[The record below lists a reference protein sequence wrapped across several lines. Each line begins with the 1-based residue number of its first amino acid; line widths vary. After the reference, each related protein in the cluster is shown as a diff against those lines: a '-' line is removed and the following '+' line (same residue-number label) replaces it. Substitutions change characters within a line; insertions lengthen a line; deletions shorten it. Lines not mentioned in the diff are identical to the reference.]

1 MPAISPGIICLTV
14 GYVFSQFYRAF
25 LAVLA
30 PVLGQELAAGPGDL
44 ALSSGLWFITFA
56 AMQLPVGWAL
66 DHFGPRR
73 TVAVLLGLGGGG
85 GAALFAMAQ
94 TPMHLHLAMALLGV
108 GCAPVLMGAYYIFAR
123 EYRPTT
129 FGALAGLMIGVGS
142 LGNIL
147 GAAPLVWVIETLGW
161 RMTLWLLA
169 AATVVVSGLIGL
181 TLRDP
186 ARLGSDHPK
195 GSIGDVLRLRALWFI
210 LPIFFFSYAAPMA
223 IRGLWAAPY
232 LDQVFGAS
240 EQTIGRA
247 TLVIGLAM
255 ILGNFLIGAATRI
268 VGSIRRTVQIFIAVE
283 LMLMTVLVLYPS
295 SGLAAATV
303 LLSLIGFSG
312 AAYAL
317 LMAHGRSFLP
327 AHLVGRGVTFLN
339 MFSMGGVGVMQFAS
353 RPVYQTASA
362 AYPPAQAFAMLFLFF
377 LIPLV
382 IGYILYFLTPE
393 ADHG

>member
-169 AATVVVSGLIGL
+169 GATVVVSGLIGL

-255 ILGNFLIGAATRI
+255 ILGNFLIGAATGI

-283 LMLMTVLVLYPS
+283 LMLMTVLVVYPS

-317 LMAHGRSFLP
+317 LMSHGRSFLP

>member
-169 AATVVVSGLIGL
+169 GATVVVSGLIGL
-181 TLRDP
+181 ILRDP

-295 SGLAAATV
+295 SGLVAATV

>member
-147 GAAPLVWVIETLGW
+147 GAAPLVWVIESLGW

-169 AATVVVSGLIGL
+169 GATVVVSGLIGL

-283 LMLMTVLVLYPS
+283 LMLMAVLVLYPS

>member
-73 TVAVLLGLGGGG
+73 TVAVLLCLGGGG

-94 TPMHLHLAMALLGV
+94 TPTHLHLAMALLGV

-147 GAAPLVWVIETLGW
+147 GAAPLVWVIESLGW

-169 AATVVVSGLIGL
+169 GATVVVSGLIGL

-362 AYPPAQAFAMLFLFF
+362 AYPPAQAFAMLILFF